1 MLYVPDEFATVVN
14 GPLVLPSGP
23 TSVSLT
29 VAPGVALPTK
39 LTCVTPTIALLG
51 LIAPVSVTTA
61 AKRLF
66 AVRCGLF
73 EDADDEGTGVSLFS
87 IAVCVVLVLI
97 LRSAS

>member
-29 VAPGVALPTK
+29 VAPGVALPTR

-51 LIAPVSVTTA
+51 LIAPVKLTVVGFTVTHTA
-61 AKRLF
+61 GAARVNAPFFPSRMMLLYVP
-66 AVRCGLF
+66 A
-73 EDADDEGTGVSLFS
+73 
-87 IAVCVVLVLI
+87 VVLATVWI
-97 LRSAS
+97 VN